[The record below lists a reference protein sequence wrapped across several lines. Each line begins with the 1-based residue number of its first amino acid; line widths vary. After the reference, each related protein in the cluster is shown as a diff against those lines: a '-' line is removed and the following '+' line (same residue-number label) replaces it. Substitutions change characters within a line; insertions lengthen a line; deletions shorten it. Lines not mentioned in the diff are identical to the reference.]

1 LKNKKRRYNNML
13 EAVNIP
19 LNIPSPPP
27 EPAPEP
33 PAIKFTPIEY
43 PIRVTPAAESR
54 LIPLSSEYAETFG
67 DAGLIAEGVEVG
79 LAPATAAEAGALAG
93 SLAVAGAVIVGV
105 AAIAAAVVIVAAISA
120 DDDKRAK
127 FTLQFV
133 TVASKKFPNHN
144 VVICH
149 TNHTATPNENTPG
162 TYVRHKHIEIG
173 MTVGTCGYDA
183 YFSPMGKPF
192 QFVNQ
197 GDGGYINWAYYGQ
210 FARNGNTITAT

>member
-1 LKNKKRRYNNML
+1 MP
-13 EAVNIP
+13 EAILTP
-19 LNIPSPPP
+19 ERIPSPPP

-33 PAIKFTPIEY
+33 IRFIPIKY
-43 PIRVTPAAESR
+43 PIPESAEPAEIPTYKPSYANIFGDPEPVAAAEAT
-54 LIPLSSEYAETFG
+54 LPE
-67 DAGLIAEGVEVG
+67 
-79 LAPATAAEAGALAG
+79 ATAAEAGAMAGGALA
-93 SLAVAGAVIVGV
+93 AGAVIVGV
-105 AAIAAAVVIVAAISA
+105 AAVAAAVVIVAAISA

-133 TVASKKFPNHN
+133 TAASKKFPNHN

-162 TYVRHKHIEIG
+162 TYVRHKHIELG

-197 GDGGYINWAYYGQ
+197 GDGGYINWAYYGR
-210 FARNGNTITAT
+210 FTRNGNTITAT